1 MKVLPLPR
9 PKGSTPEAPLSD
21 AALLAACGVGE
32 EEALG
37 QLFDRH
43 QALVRRF
50 LRRSGCPAPDLDD
63 LVQATFLEV
72 WRSAKRFG
80 GRSKVTTFILAIAHN
95 LRRHQA
101 RGEGR
106 RGFAHQALERVP
118 APSPPT
124 PASLLEAKDLL
135 ARAELALMALPEG
148 RRQGFVLC
156 VLEGLPLAE
165 AAEILSVRTG
175 TLGRWVH
182 EGRAA
187 LRQAAEIDDD

>member
-9 PKGSTPEAPLSD
+9 PPPSNPEASLSD

-72 WRSAKRFG
+72 WRSARRFR
-80 GRSKVTTFILAIAHN
+80 GRSQVTTFILGIAQN

-106 RGFAHQALERVP
+106 RQLAHHALARVP
-118 APSPPT
+118 ADSPPT
-124 PASLLEAKDLL
+124 PVALVEAQDLV
-135 ARAELALMALPEG
+135 ARAELALSALPDG
-148 RRQGFVLC
+148 PRQGFVLC

-165 AAEILSVRTG
+165 AAQILDVRPG

-187 LRQAAEIDDD
+187 LRRAAEIDDD